1 MFSAILYLL
10 INTMSDSMV
19 WVKEIGNKGTAF
31 TVIVSSSALV
41 DHLKDAIKIKI
52 PNSVHCDAYL
62 LSIKTENGDVEK
74 VGNEVSVILKGKRN
88 DDDHPIY
95 FSQPAPPG
103 KFIMSLSYIL
113 CLYFAVT
120 VLYIFMLF

>member
-1 MFSAILYLL
+1 
-10 INTMSDSMV
+10 MSDTV
-19 WVKEIGNKGTAF
+19 PLKFWVKEAIEGGTVF
-31 TVIVSSSALV
+31 KVSFSTPPDV
-41 DHLKDAIKIKI
+41 DDLKDAIKIKMEYTFGA
-52 PNSVHCDAYL
+52 PL
-62 LSIKTENGDVEK
+62 LNI
-74 VGNEVSVILKGKRN
+74 KRN
-88 DDDHPIY
+88 DGTDESRAGRPVSGLITGENSEDNPSNSEDYPIY

>member
-1 MFSAILYLL
+1 
-10 INTMSDSMV
+10 MSESRI
-19 WVKEIGNKGTAF
+19 WVKEAVENSPLFNFEK
-31 TVIVSSSALV
+31 SSSITFVSDLKSAIAIRKKYDFDPDLIEIKVTV
-41 DHLKDAIKIKI
+41 DGG
-52 PNSVHCDAYL
+52 
-62 LSIKTENGDVEK
+62 SIA
-74 VGNEVSVILKGKRN
+74 GNVNISGLELGTN
-88 DDDHPIY
+88 PIY

>member
-1 MFSAILYLL
+1 
-10 INTMSDSMV
+10 MSDIVDML
-19 WVKEIGNKGTAF
+19 WVKETGVEGSAF
-31 TVIVSSSALV
+31 TVFVSSSAVV
-41 DHLKDAIKIKI
+41 DHLKKAIKKEKEYKFGA
-52 PNSVHCDAYL
+52 DL
-62 LSIKTENGDVEK
+62 LNI
-74 VGNEVSVILKGKRN
+74 KRN
-88 DDDHPIY
+88 DGTDESRASRPVSELITGENSEDNPINSEDYPIY